1 MKSNCTTRCSS
12 FASTLKSSL
21 GSPCAAIAWDTR
33 TRASH
38 RVSSAGAATISKS
51 LSTVSHHRSR
61 SQNLTHRMPDR
72 GQTIRSFH
80 QCDSDLTFGHFRH
93 CFPLLLSRS
102 NELSALRRAPCFVLP
117 LAAMF
122 TLLVK
127 LRLCYGCLM
136 GVEPLPNIR
145 DGILVER
152 LVKTMRYVPDMRRR
166 EYVVEGPEGVRRRQR
181 LDVEYVDR
189 RARDLLVFQHS
200 AQRLLFDDR
209 PARRIDQP
217 RPYQGLLSCY
227 MHSIMVIRKSSVPAS
242 RLGE

>member
-21 GSPCAAIAWDTR
+21 ASPCAAIAWDTR

-122 TLLVK
+122 TILVK

-136 GVEPLPNIR
+136 VAALPYEDRVSIQTR
-145 DGILVER
+145 KAVER
-152 LVKTMRYVPDMRRR
+152 LPAKQVCYLRP
-166 EYVVEGPEGVRRRQR
+166 
-181 LDVEYVDR
+181 
-189 RARDLLVFQHS
+189 LVNNSSECINRSQS
-200 AQRLLFDDR
+200 DFD
-209 PARRIDQP
+209 A
-217 RPYQGLLSCY
+217 
-227 MHSIMVIRKSSVPAS
+227 
-242 RLGE
+242 